1 MFRSSGQ
8 NIQLEGVL
16 CLPAAVLLFV
26 YQGEWKEQ
34 LSSTGFLRRE
44 SAQNTM
50 HLKLS
55 MCVTVCVH
63 RSEEDS
69 EGNRDICSEIL
80 QMKALERLTSTVSV
94 CLKITQIQNLLIKS
108 KKSIVL
114 TSSLQQ
120 VQSELAAALAR
131 KTRKACKY
139 ELWIM
144 ILWRCYMMIQRSHQ
158 WWLHALWLVAVSEQD
173 SETTETSHQEPRTP
187 SEESSPVMHTSKD
200 LHIRTY
206 WRVSV

>member
-55 MCVTVCVH
+55 VCVTVCVH

-94 CLKITQIQNLLIKS
+94 CLKITQIQNLL
-108 KKSIVL
+108 
-114 TSSLQQ
+114 TSQKNLLFWRRLSNRCKVSWRLLLP
-120 VQSELAAALAR
+120 ERLAKLVSMN
-131 KTRKACKY
+131 Y
-139 ELWIM
+139 ELWFCEDVTWWVRGAISGDFM
-144 ILWRCYMMIQRSHQ
+144 LSGWLQYQSRTLRRQRRATRS
-158 WWLHALWLVAVSEQD
+158 LERPARRAA
-173 SETTETSHQEPRTP
+173 R
-187 SEESSPVMHTSKD
+187 
-200 LHIRTY
+200 
-206 WRVSV
+206 

>member
-1 MFRSSGQ
+1 
-8 NIQLEGVL
+8 
-16 CLPAAVLLFV
+16 
-26 YQGEWKEQ
+26 
-34 LSSTGFLRRE
+34 
-44 SAQNTM
+44 
-50 HLKLS
+50 

-94 CLKITQIQNLLIKS
+94 CLKITQIQNLLIKP

-139 ELWIM
+139 EL
-144 ILWRCYMMIQRSHQ
+144 
-158 WWLHALWLVAVSEQD
+158 
-173 SETTETSHQEPRTP
+173 
-187 SEESSPVMHTSKD
+187 
-200 LHIRTY
+200 
-206 WRVSV
+206 

>member
-8 NIQLEGVL
+8 NIQLRSSFVSAGCSSSLCIPGGVKGAAELDRFPPERVGSEYNALKAL
-16 CLPAAVLLFV
+16 CV
-26 YQGEWKEQ
+26 
-34 LSSTGFLRRE
+34 
-44 SAQNTM
+44 
-50 HLKLS
+50 
-55 MCVTVCVH
+55 CVTVCLH

-139 ELWIM
+139 EL
-144 ILWRCYMMIQRSHQ
+144 
-158 WWLHALWLVAVSEQD
+158 
-173 SETTETSHQEPRTP
+173 
-187 SEESSPVMHTSKD
+187 
-200 LHIRTY
+200 
-206 WRVSV
+206 